1 MYKRFKN
8 MLPPVVSGLLVLLTA
23 CSTQHNT
30 AQSRW
35 WHAFNTRYNVY
46 YNASQAYIDGCLEK
60 ENGNQDN
67 YTDLLPLYYIGNK
80 GSLQLGSGQ
89 FDKAIEKCRKAIQL
103 HSIKRHP
110 VWNKQRRKTA
120 RDTEWLNRREYNPFL
135 WKAWLLMGRSQFQKG
150 DLEEAVSTF
159 SHMSRLYATQPAIHQ
174 KAQAWLAKCHVELGE
189 RYNADDVL
197 RNMQRDSILW
207 QAQKEWDYTLTD
219 YFLHIKDYA
228 RAAAHLRRVIA
239 REQRHRQKAREWFL
253 MGQLQSRLNRPQE
266 AYKAYARVIA
276 LNPPYELEFNARIA
290 MTEVMA
296 DGQQRQTIAKLHRMA
311 ASDKNR
317 DYLEQVFYAIGNIH
331 LGQKDTLRAIQAY
344 EEGGR
349 KAQKNSWSK
358 GVLLQRLSDLYWS
371 RQRFGDARRCYTE
384 AIGMLDKS
392 RQGYQQM
399 TERSVILDELVPFT
413 DQIALQD
420 SLLLLAT
427 LPEDQRNE
435 AIDRTIAAL
444 KRKEKAERA
453 AAEGTETVSAAGGNA
468 AANRPTG
475 DRRTNQPTFPQAQ
488 DKQNT
493 WYFYNPMAVNAG
505 KETFRRIWGNRQ
517 NTDDWQRKNK
527 TVVGSTDLTDAST
540 PAANDTLAAPTA
552 PEKPK
557 AEDTRAESDPHK
569 REYYLAQIPLTEA
582 QQAESHRLLADALFH
597 SGVIFKDKLDEF
609 TLSRQALERLEREF
623 PQFEQMDETCY
634 HLYLLHARMG
644 QMALADSYIERLK
657 QHFKDSKWTAVL
669 TDPYFKENAVMGQQL
684 EDSLYGATYDAF
696 KAGQYATVNA
706 NRAVSDKRFPM
717 GANRDKFL
725 FIGGL
730 SRLNDGD
737 THACLADMQQ
747 LVADHPTSRLSEL
760 AGMIVN
766 GVKAGRTPHGGP
778 LHMDQLWQR
787 RAAVMS
793 DSDSIA
799 SVQLSADTQG
809 EYLYILVYSPDSL
822 NENQLLFEMARY
834 NFTNYLVRNFELG
847 IVPLEG
853 GHRMEVGGFLNYEE
867 ALLYARQLAQ
877 QQPLKGLVAK
887 AHSLIISRANLEL
900 IGRQFSYADYQAFY
914 DEHFAPIKLTR
925 NDLLN
930 QPAELIYKD
939 GKPLPEAPQTDTKA
953 VKAKSKQKTV
963 DLNDEYYDLEGF

>member
-1 MYKRFKN
+1 MYKR
-8 MLPPVVSGLLVLLTA
+8 
-23 CSTQHNT
+23 Q
-30 AQSRW
+30 
-35 WHAFNTRYNVY
+35 
-46 YNASQAYIDGCLEK
+46 
-60 ENGNQDN
+60 
-67 YTDLLPLYYIGNK
+67 
-80 GSLQLGSGQ
+80 
-89 FDKAIEKCRKAIQL
+89 
-103 HSIKRHP
+103 
-110 VWNKQRRKTA
+110 
-120 RDTEWLNRREYNPFL
+120 
-135 WKAWLLMGRSQFQKG
+135 
-150 DLEEAVSTF
+150 
-159 SHMSRLYATQPAIHQ
+159 
-174 KAQAWLAKCHVELGE
+174 
-189 RYNADDVL
+189 
-197 RNMQRDSILW
+197 
-207 QAQKEWDYTLTD
+207 
-219 YFLHIKDYA
+219 
-228 RAAAHLRRVIA
+228 
-239 REQRHRQKAREWFL
+239 
-253 MGQLQSRLNRPQE
+253 
-266 AYKAYARVIA
+266 
-276 LNPPYELEFNARIA
+276 
-290 MTEVMA
+290 
-296 DGQQRQTIAKLHRMA
+296 
-311 ASDKNR
+311 
-317 DYLEQVFYAIGNIH
+317 
-331 LGQKDTLRAIQAY
+331 
-344 EEGGR
+344 
-349 KAQKNSWSK
+349 
-358 GVLLQRLSDLYWS
+358 
-371 RQRFGDARRCYTE
+371 
-384 AIGMLDKS
+384 
-392 RQGYQQM
+392 
-399 TERSVILDELVPFT
+399 
-413 DQIALQD
+413 
-420 SLLLLAT
+420 
-427 LPEDQRNE
+427 
-435 AIDRTIAAL
+435 
-444 KRKEKAERA
+444 
-453 AAEGTETVSAAGGNA
+453 
-468 AANRPTG
+468 
-475 DRRTNQPTFPQAQ
+475 
-488 DKQNT
+488 
-493 WYFYNPMAVNAG
+493 
-505 KETFRRIWGNRQ
+505 
-517 NTDDWQRKNK
+517 
-527 TVVGSTDLTDAST
+527 
-540 PAANDTLAAPTA
+540 
-552 PEKPK
+552 
-557 AEDTRAESDPHK
+557 
-569 REYYLAQIPLTEA
+569 
-582 QQAESHRLLADALFH
+582 LLADALFH

-623 PQFEQMDETCY
+623 PQFEQMDEACY

-939 GKPLPEAPQTDTKA
+939 GKPTTTVPQTDKKA